1 MTSRPRSMTR
11 ALLAAGVFGAT
22 LCAAAQAADPWPARP
37 IRVINPYAPGGPSD
51 NIVRLLAEGIGSE
64 LGQPVIVESKPG
76 GGTAIGANFVAHAP
90 ADGYTFLL
98 GTVAPLIVQPNIN
111 KALPYNV
118 TKDFTPVGMFATVP
132 NLISVNP
139 SVPVKSLAEL
149 ITYAKANPGKLN
161 YASAGLGTGP
171 HLGGELFCQLAGV
184 KLTHVPYAGAAP
196 AVLAVLGDQVQVSFV
211 NITPQIAHVKA
222 GKLRPLA
229 MGSAKRSSVFPEVPT
244 VAESG
249 VPGYVSESWNGLI
262 APAGTP
268 KEVIDRLY
276 WAMQVTM
283 KKAAAQTA
291 VGSMGG
297 EITLLNPGDFGVY
310 MKADEQ
316 RLTPIIRSLN
326 LSSN

>member
-1 MTSRPRSMTR
+1 M
-11 ALLAAGVFGAT
+11 
-22 LCAAAQAADPWPARP
+22 CAVSAQAADPWPSRP
-37 IRVINPYAPGGPSD
+37 LRVINPYAPGGPSD
-51 NIVRLLAEGIGSE
+51 NVVRLLADGIAGE
-64 LGQPVIVESKPG
+64 LGQPVVVESKPG

-98 GTVAPLIVQPNIN
+98 GTVAPLIVQPAIN

-118 TKDFTPVGMFATVP
+118 AKDFTPVGMFATVP

-139 SVPVKSLAEL
+139 SVPVNTLADL
-149 ITYAKANPGKLN
+149 IKYAKANPGRLN

-171 HLGGELFCQLAGV
+171 HLGGELFCKLTGV

-196 AVLAVLGDQVQVSFV
+196 AVLAVLGDQVQVAFV
-211 NITPQIAHVKA
+211 NITPQIQHVKS
-222 GKLRPLA
+222 GRLRPLA
-229 MGSAKRSSVFPEVPT
+229 VGGAHRSAIFPEVPT

-268 KEVIDRLY
+268 KAVIDRLY
-276 WAMQVTM
+276 AAMQATM
-283 KKAAAQTA
+283 NKATVQAAVAT
-291 VGSMGG
+291 MGG
-297 EITLLNPGDFGVY
+297 EVTLLNTADFGAY

-316 RLTPIIRSLN
+316 RLIPIIQSLN
-326 LSSN
+326 LTSN

>member
-1 MTSRPRSMTR
+1 
-11 ALLAAGVFGAT
+11 
-22 LCAAAQAADPWPARP
+22 
-37 IRVINPYAPGGPSD
+37 
-51 NIVRLLAEGIGSE
+51 
-64 LGQPVIVESKPG
+64 
-76 GGTAIGANFVAHAP
+76 
-90 ADGYTFLL
+90 
-98 GTVAPLIVQPNIN
+98 
-111 KALPYNV
+111 
-118 TKDFTPVGMFATVP
+118 
-132 NLISVNP
+132 
-139 SVPVKSLAEL
+139 
-149 ITYAKANPGKLN
+149 
-161 YASAGLGTGP
+161 
-171 HLGGELFCQLAGV
+171 
-184 KLTHVPYAGAAP
+184 VPYAGAAP

-276 WAMQVTM
+276 GAMQATM

-291 VGSMGG
+291 VGAMGG
-297 EITLLNPGDFGVY
+297 EITLLNPGDFGAY